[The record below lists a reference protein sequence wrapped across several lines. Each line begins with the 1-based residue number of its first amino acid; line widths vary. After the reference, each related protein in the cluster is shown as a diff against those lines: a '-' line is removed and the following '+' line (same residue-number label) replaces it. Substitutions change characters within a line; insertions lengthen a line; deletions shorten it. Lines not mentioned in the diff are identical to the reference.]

1 MSDLVPVGP
10 YREAL
15 ARQQKEDEQARFV
28 LLQELA
34 PGERLLWAGRPRQ
47 GVRLVPADAY
57 LIPFGVI
64 FTVVPLVIAIVLL
77 VTGGGAVLIE
87 AIQGLAALLTIGV
100 YLLGGRFFLDA
111 RRRAHTFYGLTDR
124 RALLVEARG
133 RRTTSIQ
140 LGSAEPMELIEAGE
154 GRGTIR
160 FGVSPDEKTP
170 VIRQLH
176 RGRGAGPSIVDAA
189 SARGGDLPIFEE
201 VEDARVVYE
210 HLREVHEALREEQAR
225 AALPRQSA

>member
-15 ARQQKEDEQARFV
+15 ARPQKEDERARFV

-47 GVRLVPADAY
+47 GVRLVPADVF
-57 LIPFGVI
+57 LVPFGVI
-64 FTVVPLVIAIVLL
+64 FTVIPLVIAIVLL
-77 VTGGGAVLIE
+77 VKGEGAALLD
-87 AIQGLAALLTIGV
+87 AIQGLAALLTAGV

-124 RALLVEARG
+124 RALLVEDRG
-133 RRTTSIQ
+133 ARRTTSIP
-140 LGSAEPMELIEAGE
+140 LASAEPMALIEAGE

-160 FGVSPDEKTP
+160 FGVSRDEQTP

-189 SARGGDLPIFEE
+189 SARGGELPVFEE
-201 VEDARVVYE
+201 IEDARVVYE
-210 HLREVHEALREEQAR
+210 QLREVQETLYDAEASGRLTA
-225 AALPRQSA
+225 